1 MSVKFLKKC
10 SLSAVLGLV
19 SHVAIAQLAP
29 YQTELPTLTATEFAP
44 GIVSTEAFEINTVL
58 NKAGDAVIFS
68 RCSDDF
74 SKCVL
79 MQSDYEK
86 GTWQPAKVLPFSGD
100 YTDADPAF
108 SADYSTIYFI
118 SKRPISAGG
127 KSTENYNL
135 WRVSQ
140 GRDGWGEPEYLPEL
154 SSSENDLYP
163 SLTDDGRLFFPSRRN
178 NARFLY
184 YTQVMPTGFGE
195 LQKIPAEVYGEN
207 GAIGDSVVSRDGK
220 VIIFSIR
227 NRADSYGRG
236 DLYISRLVNNK
247 WTVAENLGKKV
258 NTADHEFTP
267 IISPDNKKLYFTRI
281 ENNRGNLYEIDLSAL
296 NVSLEMIEP
305 GQLSYRQQAFESLAN
320 GTTLTGIPLDSPWKL
335 SLYEMVASTM
345 QHPAWGMN
353 HYERNYLLTLKL
365 AKAESVEVDT
375 DVLFA
380 AAFLHDM
387 ATFQPW
393 SNGTD
398 HSQRAAQLVPGVL
411 KDLGFDQAKIKQVQ
425 DLVLG
430 HMFYSKTEDYPLA
443 TLFHDADT
451 LDFMGVN
458 GITRILSLNG
468 KGAWATNTGKAI
480 ETLKGFSEQLPP
492 TLISNS
498 ARLLG
503 EERLAEMKLFLE
515 QLGAA
520 TYEFKA
526 P

>member
-1 MSVKFLKKC
+1 MKFLKKL
-10 SLSAVLGLV
+10 SMSAVLGLA
-19 SHVAIAQLAP
+19 SHISVAQLAP
-29 YQTELPTLTATEFAP
+29 YQTEMPTLTATEFAR
-44 GIVSTEAFEINTVL
+44 GVVSTDAFEINTVL
-58 NKAGDAVIFS
+58 NEAGDSVIFS

-74 SKCVL
+74 SQCVL
-79 MQSDYEK
+79 MQSDYK
-86 GTWQPAKVLPFSGD
+86 GGAWQPAKALPFSGE
-100 YTDADPAF
+100 YTDADPAY
-108 SADYSTIYFI
+108 SPDYSTIYYI

-127 KSTENYNL
+127 KATENYNL
-135 WRVSQ
+135 WRVSRE
-140 GRDGWGEPEYLPEL
+140 GDSWGKPEYLPEL

-184 YTQVMPTGFGE
+184 YTQLTPTGFGE

-236 DLYISRLVNNK
+236 DLYISRLINNQ
-247 WTVAENLGKKV
+247 WTVAENLGEKV

-267 IISPDNKKLYFTRI
+267 IFSPDNKKLYFTRI
-281 ENNRGNLYEIDLSAL
+281 ENNKGNLYEIDLSAL

-335 SLYEMVASTM
+335 SLYKMVASTM

-365 AKAESVEVDT
+365 AEMEKVKVDT

-393 SNGTD
+393 ANGTD
-398 HSQRAAQLVPGVL
+398 HSQRAAQLVPAL
-411 KDLGFDQAKIKQVQ
+411 LEDRGFDRSKITRVQ
-425 DLVLG
+425 ELILG

-443 TLFHDADT
+443 QFFHDADT

-458 GITRILSLNG
+458 GVTRILSLNG
-468 KGAWATNTGKAI
+468 KGAWATNTAKAI
-480 ETLKGFSEQLPP
+480 ETLKGFTEQLPP
-492 TLISNS
+492 TLVSDS
-498 ARLLG
+498 AKQLGQQRLT
-503 EERLAEMKLFLE
+503 EMKIFLE
-515 QLGAA
+515 QLEAA

>member
-1 MSVKFLKKC
+1 MKFFKK
-10 SLSAVLGLV
+10 LSISAFWGLA
-19 SHVAIAQLAP
+19 SHFAHAQLAP
-29 YQTELPTLTATEFAP
+29 YQTTLPTLTATEFAP
-44 GIVSTEAFEINTVL
+44 QVVSTNAFEINTVL
-58 NKAGDAVIFS
+58 NEAGDAVIFS

-79 MQSDYEK
+79 MQSDYED
-86 GTWQPAKVLPFSGD
+86 GAWQPAKTLPFSGD

-108 SADYSTIYFI
+108 SPDYSTIYYI

-127 KSTENYNL
+127 EETENYNL
-135 WRVSQ
+135 WRVSRK
-140 GRDGWGEPEYLPEL
+140 GHSWGEPEYLPQL

-184 YTQVMPTGFGE
+184 YTQVTPTGFGE

-207 GAIGDSVVSRDGK
+207 GAIGDSVVSRNGK
-220 VIIFSIR
+220 VIVFSIR
-227 NRADSYGRG
+227 NRADSRGRG
-236 DLYISRLVNNK
+236 DLYISRLINNQ
-247 WTVAENLGKKV
+247 WTVAENLGDKV

-281 ENNRGNLYEIDLSAL
+281 ENDKGNLYEIDLSAL
-296 NVSLEMIEP
+296 NISLEMIEP
-305 GQLSYRQQAFESLAN
+305 GQLSYRQQAFESAEN
-320 GTTLTGIPLDSPWKL
+320 GTTLTGIPLDHSWKL
-335 SLYEMVASTM
+335 SLYKMVASTM

-365 AKAESVEVDT
+365 AAMENVEIDT

-387 ATFQPW
+387 ATFKPW
-393 SNGTD
+393 ADGTD
-398 HSQRAAQLVPGVL
+398 HSLRAAEVAPSVL
-411 KDLGFDQAKIKQVQ
+411 KDIGFDLSKIKQVQ
-425 DLVLG
+425 ELILG
-430 HMFYSKTEDYPLA
+430 HMFYSNTEDYPLA
-443 TLFHDADT
+443 KLFHDADT
-451 LDFMGVN
+451 LDFMGVT

-468 KGAWATNTGKAI
+468 KGAWATNTAKAI

-492 TLISNS
+492 TLISDS
-498 ARLLG
+498 AKRLG
-503 EERLAEMKLFLE
+503 EEGVAEMKHFLE
-515 QLGAA
+515 QLEPA